1 MSDIKKQIVEMADVY
16 GKQSMVNEDHKIVI
30 RDSNAESRLLN
41 AFTNLMNDINGLEY
55 MVRSLPYYEKNS
67 PSEVIEQ
74 SNKNLKLMKRLKF
87 IAYKK
92 LEEVKEVIDDVL
104 CPPEEKEEK
113 VLSVTFEAGHE
124 SPKDEI
130 PFYSKKTKK
139 KKRMYEASLQE
150 MALSD
155 LKGIDIEKDTPEK
168 IAKHYVK
175 QAKERGLDKSK
186 IIKGLGST
194 FRGLENKELA
204 VKLKETIKKE
214 LEKEEK

>member
-16 GKQSMVNEDHKIVI
+16 GNQSMVNEDHKIVV
-30 RDSNAESRLLN
+30 RDSNAESKLLN
-41 AFTNLMNDINGLEY
+41 SFTNLMNDINGLEY
-55 MVRSLPYYEKNS
+55 MVRSFPYYNKTS
-67 PSEVIEQ
+67 PSEVIDQ
-74 SNKNLKLMKRLKF
+74 ANKNLKLMKRLKF

-92 LEEVKEVIDDVL
+92 LEEVKGVIDDVF
-104 CPPEEKEEK
+104 CPPEEKKEK
-113 VLSVTFEAGHE
+113 VLSVTFEAGHDSSE
-124 SPKDEI
+124 DGV
-130 PFYSKKTKK
+130 PFFSKKTKK
-139 KKRMYEASLQE
+139 KKRMYESSLQE

-175 QAKERGLDKSK
+175 QAKERGLDKAR

-194 FRGLENKELA
+194 FRGLENKEL
-204 VKLKETIKKE
+204 VSKLKETIKKE